1 MRCNRAVLGLTI
13 CALALVALVGP
24 GHAAE
29 ATIQA
34 NAAIKGEG
42 RLYKATDNLLLFSGY
57 FQGAIN
63 VTNQQ
68 GDLSVNAASLTCP
81 ATLEVNTTT
90 KTQQGEGRCLILTQD
105 GTHVYGRWTC
115 TGKPGEGCG
124 GTFTVVGGTGK
135 FSTTSGQGEMM
146 LTTTL
151 VELETEGPGGG
162 RDRELHRQGGVAGA
176 EAHDKVG
183 PVTRK
188 LRPTPHRN
196 RRRSHERQGAW
207 TLPPQG
213 GPISACRPGG
223 EPSVDDPHAFRRG
236 DRAQRSGADGGAVR
250 GQPGQDLGLGQHGSP
265 AGRRPARIGLGLAM
279 VASRGQRPA
288 TQDLQ
293 PHGRHGGGRRVVCL
307 RTFYTDLNGL
317 WLLAEWH

>member
-1 MRCNRAVLGLTI
+1 MVQRRERMLRKRAVLGLTI

-42 RLYKATDNLLLFSGY
+42 RFYKATDNLLLFSGY

-90 KTQQGEGRCLILTQD
+90 KTQQGEGRCLFLTQD
-105 GTHVYGRWTC
+105 GTHIYGRWTC

-135 FSTTSGQGEMM
+135 YSTTSGQGEMM

-151 VELETEGPGGG
+151 VELELKVPAEG
-162 RDRELHRQGGVAGA
+162 
-176 EAHDKVG
+176 
-183 PVTRK
+183 VTGNFTGKAVWPSLK
-188 LRPTPHRN
+188 LT
-196 RRRSHERQGAW
+196 
-207 TLPPQG
+207 TK
-213 GPISACRPGG
+213 
-223 EPSVDDPHAFRRG
+223 
-236 DRAQRSGADGGAVR
+236 
-250 GQPGQDLGLGQHGSP
+250 
-265 AGRRPARIGLGLAM
+265 
-279 VASRGQRPA
+279 
-288 TQDLQ
+288 
-293 PHGRHGGGRRVVCL
+293 
-307 RTFYTDLNGL
+307 
-317 WLLAEWH
+317 